1 MKGLKNYM
9 LRYDSPNDISI
20 AKFLERA
27 KNQYPD
33 KPGITFK
40 DKTYTWQQV
49 YDRTVLLACYLRE
62 NGVKAGDRV
71 ACSGLNSHRYFELF
85 FACSFIQAI
94 AVPINFRLSDKEIEE
109 VLEECKPVL
118 FLKELTDEMYQ
129 SVWEIEPFTPAVNT
143 DPYTICYT
151 GGTTGKS
158 KGVVLSHI
166 NQCTNCFA
174 SVSMFNLDES
184 EKTLVC
190 GPFFH
195 VAAQNRIFVNAFLG
209 AHLVIMEKFNPKEFM
224 DNVEKYEINSFT
236 LVPTMLQMLIDHPDF
251 YNTNW
256 SSVKRIQYVGS
267 PIPKPLLDQLKHTFH
282 WVEFYDSLGMTEAT
296 GTVLNNGKLPHHLD
310 AKVVDSELWIKGP
323 TVTEGY
329 WMQPETTKNAFED
342 GWYKTGDAV
351 YKDGDKYILNGRIKD
366 MFISGAENVYPMEI
380 ERVLINHPKVKEVAV
395 VGKPDDFWGEV
406 GHAFIVGEEDDY
418 DSYCREYL
426 GGYKIPKY
434 YTILESLPLTS
445 VGKVDKQALK
455 LL

>member
-1 MKGLKNYM
+1 MKGMKNFM
-9 LRYDSPNDISI
+9 RMYDTPNDISI
-20 AKFLERA
+20 ANFLERA

-33 KPGITFK
+33 KAAVTFK
-40 DKTYTWQQV
+40 DTTYTWKRV
-49 YDRTVLLACYLRE
+49 YERTVMLACYLRE
-62 NGVKAGDRV
+62 QGVQSGDRV
-71 ACSGLNSHRYFELF
+71 ACCGLNSNTYFELF
-85 FACSFIQAI
+85 FACSFIGAVT
-94 AVPINFRLSDKEIEE
+94 VPINFRLSQKEIDEI
-109 VLEECKPVL
+109 LEDCDPVL
-118 FLKELTDEMYQ
+118 FLQDVTEEMYK
-129 SVWEIEPFTPAVNT
+129 SVWEFEPFTPAVNT

-166 NQCTNCFA
+166 NQFVNCLS
-174 SVSMFNLDES
+174 SVTLFNLDET

-195 VAAQNRIFVNAFLG
+195 VAAQNRIFVNAYLS
-209 AHLVIMEKFNPKEFM
+209 AHLVIMEKFDAKEFM
-224 DNVEKYEINSFT
+224 ENIQKYEINSFT

-267 PIPKPLLDQLKHTFH
+267 PIPKPLLAQLKHTFH
-282 WVEFYDSLGMTEAT
+282 WVDFYDSLGMTEAT
-296 GTVLNNGKLPHHLD
+296 GTVLNNGKLPHQLD
-310 AKVVDSELWIKGP
+310 AKIVEGELWIKGP
-323 TVTEGY
+323 QVMEGY
-329 WMQPETTKNAFED
+329 WKQPELTMNAFED

-380 ERVLINHPKVKEVAV
+380 ERVLIDHPKVKEVAV
-395 VGKPDDFWGEV
+395 VGVSDDFWGEV

-418 DSYCREYL
+418 ESYCREYL
-426 GGYKIPKY
+426 AGYKTPKY
-434 YTILESLPLTS
+434 YTYLEELPLTS